1 VNGLALYY
9 VALCAHLGGAC
20 IWVGGHLVLATRI
33 LPAALRARK
42 AAVLQD
48 FEQRYESIGMPALVV
63 QVLTGLWLAH
73 RLLGDDLAVWFGPSG
88 PARVVQVKL
97 ALLAG
102 TVALALH
109 AKLRVIPRLRDDN
122 LPLMAAHIVGVT
134 ALGVLFV
141 LAGASLRLG
150 GYPAFTP

>member
-1 VNGLALYY
+1 VGLYY
-9 VALCAHLGGAC
+9 GILCLHLVGAC

-33 LPAALRARK
+33 LPRALRERRAALIR
-42 AAVLQD
+42 D
-48 FEQRYESIGMPALVV
+48 FEQAYERVGMPALVA

-73 RLLGDDLAVWFGPSG
+73 RVLGSSPAAWFGSSG

-97 ALLAG
+97 ALLAA

-122 LPLMAAHIVGVT
+122 LPLMGAHILGVT
-134 ALGVLFV
+134 VLAVLFV